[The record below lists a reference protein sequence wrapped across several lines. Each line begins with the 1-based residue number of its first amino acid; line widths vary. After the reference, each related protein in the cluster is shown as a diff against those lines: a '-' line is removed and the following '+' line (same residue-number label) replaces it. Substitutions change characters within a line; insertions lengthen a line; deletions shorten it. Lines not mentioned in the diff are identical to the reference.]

1 MSEDYFR
8 ARKCVIIVYSQILA
22 KKIGN
27 CQIALSSN
35 MIKIFNIFNIF
46 LNFGL
51 SSQCKFLISCH
62 HLFEQINFIID
73 KYRALRCLCVK
84 LLYFLSL
91 LRIMIDQDLNSLSQ
105 IIPFYLFNI
114 LHYLSIQ
121 NPSES
126 FFVNMIHR
134 LHIDQF

>member
-27 CQIALSSN
+27 CQIALSS
-35 MIKIFNIFNIF
+35 IFNIF
-46 LNFGL
+46 LNFDL
-51 SSQCKFLISCH
+51 SSQCNFLISCH
-62 HLFEQINFIID
+62 HFFEQINFIID

-91 LRIMIDQDLNSLSQ
+91 LRIMIDQDLNSFS
-105 IIPFYLFNI
+105 
-114 LHYLSIQ
+114 
-121 NPSES
+121 
-126 FFVNMIHR
+126 
-134 LHIDQF
+134 